1 MQAHLKADKYYSVI
15 ANMRGTSPE
24 DVATRILSCE
34 ALRGLQV
41 LPCLSMP
48 ILACSKIIEARYGFS
63 EAV

>member
-1 MQAHLKADKYYSVI
+1 MQAHLKADKFYSVI

-41 LPCLSMP
+41 LLCLSMP
-48 ILACSKIIEARYGFS
+48 IVSCSKIE
-63 EAV
+63 